1 MTKKKVLS
9 ISHVKSH
16 LAEIVEEINASSTAV
31 IVTQNGEARA
41 VIQDPESYEKT
52 QQAIALF
59 KILSLGEVD
68 VRDGNLTQH
77 EKVFQHLRKRLKPK
91 S

>member
-1 MTKKKVLS
+1 MTKKKVHS

-16 LAEIVEEINASSTAV
+16 LAEIVEEINTTNTAV

-41 VIQDPESYEKT
+41 VIQDPETYEKT

-77 EKVFQHLRKRLKPK
+77 EKVFHNLRKRLKTK

>member
-1 MTKKKVLS
+1 MAKKKVHS

-16 LAEIVEEINASSTAV
+16 FAEIVEEINASSTAV

-41 VIQDPESYEKT
+41 VIQDPETYERT

-59 KILSLGEVD
+59 KLVSLGEVD
-68 VRDGNLTQH
+68 VKDGNLTPH
-77 EKVFQHLRKRLKPK
+77 DTVFQNLRKRLKHK